1 MSRKMI
7 SLVLAVVLISCLG
20 LSASAG
26 PVKPRP
32 HQDYSGKVD
41 IGDFSLYMKILGSA
55 HHSKNEPT
63 IVFDSGYGD
72 DHTVWSDIQ
81 SALSTATRT
90 VSYDRAGLGQSDN
103 SNVAKDAVHQAEQ
116 LHDLLKKS
124 HVKGPYIFVVH
135 SIGGINAR
143 VYASKFGD
151 QLDGIV
157 FIDSS
162 HELQEE
168 QVIMPYLPIELHD
181 LYIGQFTAEGSYTTL
196 LQSYQ
201 QAADTRDHDALRY
214 TPIHVLSATDH
225 GIPPAE
231 PAWLSLQAD
240 IASLSNYS
248 THTIVQGSDHYIHQS
263 HPQAVIDAIE
273 VLLQ

>member
-1 MSRKMI
+1 MSRK
-7 SLVLAVVLISCLG
+7 LVSFVLSVVLILCMAM
-20 LSASAG
+20 SASAD
-26 PVKPRP
+26 PLKPRP
-32 HQDYSGKVD
+32 HLDYSGKVD
-41 IGDFSLYMKILGSA
+41 IGDFSLYVKIAGSA
-55 HHSKNEPT
+55 HHSLNEPT
-63 IVFDSGYGD
+63 IIFDSGYGD
-72 DHTVWSDIQ
+72 DHSVWSDIQ
-81 SALSTATRT
+81 SAISTTTRT
-90 VSYDRAGLGQSDN
+90 VSYDRAGVGQSDD
-103 SNVAKDAVHQAEQ
+103 SNVAQDAEHHAEQ

-143 VYASKFGD
+143 VYADKFGD

-157 FIDSS
+157 FVDSS

-168 QVIMPYLPIELHD
+168 LVIMPYLPIELYD
-181 LYIGQFTAEGSYTTL
+181 LYIGQFTAEGSYMTL

-201 QAADTRDHDALRY
+201 QAADTRDDDALRY
-214 TPIHVLSATDH
+214 IPIHVLSATEH
-225 GIPPAE
+225 GLPEAE
-231 PAWLSLQAD
+231 LAWLSLQVD

-248 THTIVQGSDHYIHQS
+248 THTIIQGSDHYIHQS